1 MNTKGFSDEQK
12 SALLDLLILG
22 MYQDRHIAAAED
34 DRIKSLLASF
44 DLPSDYAR
52 QQFIDASFA
61 RVNRQQRTPEAIRS
75 AVFAYASKF
84 NDAKQRKEALDAL
97 AELLA
102 SDSRVTSE
110 EDRFLAMVQEALELK
125 PGHS

>member
-125 PGHS
+125 PSHS

>member
-1 MNTKGFSDEQK
+1 VNTKGFSDEQK

>member
-1 MNTKGFSDEQK
+1 VNTKGFSDEQK

-34 DRIKSLLASF
+34 ERVKSLVASF

-61 RVNRQQRTPEAIRS
+61 RVNKQQRTPEALRS
-75 AVFAYASKF
+75 AVFNYGSKF
-84 NDAKQRKEALDAL
+84 TDAKQRRQALDAL

-102 SDSRVTSE
+102 SDSQVTNE
-110 EDRFLAMVQEALELK
+110 ENRFLIMVEEAFELK
-125 PGHS
+125 KP